1 MAELTTELQQRGG
14 SGGAPIP
21 IPSGSGGDGIAAFTS
36 LGSALFGGLA
46 DQERNRRAQ
55 QQWDFQLGEHK
66 REARIQDGLD
76 EFAQIQF
83 EGMAEV
89 QSRIEQLSELQA
101 GVEQGSVPR
110 ARLDIAVR
118 QEVSDLFQRYPEAR
132 AEIADAMRISGF
144 QDLMLRDVA
153 LATAQEDAAV
163 ASQLE
168 MQNTWREAFAA
179 SGMDPTGLEDS
190 EQMKIGREMIRL
202 NQELENARLE
212 QELAIRQGNLDN
224 DRRNLELRELEM
236 RTMQSAT
243 SLATSFL
250 NPQLRSAH
258 ELIQAAGDNTEA
270 LVSLRTEWPQRI
282 TDMRIARDN
291 MVAEMASVWTPEATE
306 HFINMTDDMMQNVSS
321 LMLGDDS
328 TVALRF
334 QAIED
339 LATLAE
345 ADRAETLSL
354 YYDLTDVFGESMV
367 HEMLAGTNSELESII
382 GPNGRLALQGELRG
396 YATDATNRYNERLIT
411 ADRLLSGE
419 TTLEDIGLLQAQE
432 MAPIVLNATRTASRV
447 VAQNGVTP
455 ETARDVERFTN
466 SYAQTLTVANAMDD
480 GQANIDEIRAY
491 STVAFSP
498 DVIATLDAMMENE
511 NTQAM
516 GSALIQGGRRQAESV
531 LYAAL
536 QMNSRER
543 GWSMDDNG
551 FSGVRLN
558 AEGRFEAYVDATT
571 RDAFLDYAATNR
583 NAMMSD
589 ANALRMARV
598 ARRGDQPSRSA
609 IRQAETL
616 NQVVDFLMHTD
627 PHDERMPVDEA
638 TTRSRRLFWATQ
650 GQSTM
655 VDRQGNPVQREV
667 RDQGPEQSQ
676 VQTDADAAFE
686 EARLAFREL
695 TRRSGEQRNGQE
707 DLNSFLDGLER
718 VDPADNSATARPAL
732 PASNGEQANLPP
744 GARDNWRGAP
754 SSTASRG
761 SVSTDQIRDAVI
773 SMESNELTGYIPTD
787 GSGVT
792 IAAGFDLGQH
802 SPEQI
807 QAMGL
812 SEELTAQ
819 LLPFAGLSTRQAV
832 EDAGLDPASLVISE
846 DDARAINDY
855 FVNDHIAV
863 VQSLPIA
870 DNLSAEAL
878 AVAASLR
885 HWAGSLGNSQH
896 DGKLNING
904 TNRVWEVL
912 SDENATEDDLVDALI
927 DTLAEMTPGTAAANR
942 VRREIQ
948 ALRAR

>member
-14 SGGAPIP
+14 SGGASIP
-21 IPSGSGGDGIAAFTS
+21 IPSGGGGDGIAAFTS

-153 LATAQEDAAV
+153 LATAQEDAAI

-202 NQELENARLE
+202 NQEMENARRE
-212 QELAIRQGNLDN
+212 QELAIRQGNVDN

-258 ELIQAAGDNTEA
+258 ELIQAAGGNTEA

-291 MVAEMASVWTPEATE
+291 MVSEMASVWSPEATE
-306 HFINMTDDMMQNVSS
+306 HFINMTDDMMQNVSD

-382 GPNGRLALQGELRG
+382 GPDGRLALQGELRG

-432 MAPIVLNATRTASRV
+432 MAPIVLNATRTSSRI

-480 GQANIDEIRAY
+480 GQANIDQIRAY

-498 DVIATLDAMMENE
+498 DVVTTLDAMMEDE

-543 GWSMDDNG
+543 GWSMDTNG
-551 FSGVRLN
+551 FDGVRLN
-558 AEGRFEAYVDATT
+558 AEGRFEAYVNAET
-571 RDAFLDYAATNR
+571 RDAFMDFAATNPHP
-583 NAMMSD
+583 MMND
-589 ANALRMARV
+589 ARALRMART
-598 ARRGDQPSRSA
+598 ARQGDQPSRAA

-616 NQVVDFLMHTD
+616 NQVVDYLMHTD
-627 PHDERMPVDEA
+627 QHDERMPVDEA

-650 GQSTM
+650 GQAPM
-655 VDRQGNPVQREV
+655 VDRQGNPVRREV
-667 RDQGPEQSQ
+667 QDQAPDQHQ

-707 DLNSFLDGLER
+707 DLNNFLDGLER
-718 VDPADNSATARPAL
+718 VNPSDNSATARPAL
-732 PASNGEQANLPP
+732 PTSGEGQANLPP
-744 GARDNWRGAP
+744 GARDDWRGA
-754 SSTASRG
+754 SAAARSG
-761 SVSTDQIRDAVI
+761 VSPDQIRDAVI

-855 FVNDHIAV
+855 FVNDHIEV

-942 VRREIQ
+942 VRREIA